1 MHNSGTCCCHLSGQ
15 CPFFL
20 QIQVSNPKIQPGTLM
35 DGAAEFHTSLTWLIW
50 LVETVEIENS
60 DPKVCF
66 ESGWF
71 HLAESQTEE
80 LESYQIPTF
89 LCAGHMRQ
97 AENPD
102 AFVVNN
108 LTRFVFIPAYNCPLC
123 IPVITPLCEERNV
136 KTFQLNPGE
145 IVAKQKG

>member
-1 MHNSGTCCCHLSGQ
+1 MKTQTPKYVLS
-15 CPFFL
+15 L
-20 QIQVSNPKIQPGTLM
+20 DDS
-35 DGAAEFHTSLTWLIW
+35 IW
-50 LVETVEIENS
+50 LN
-60 DPKVCF
+60 P
-66 ESGWF
+66 
-71 HLAESQTEE
+71 QTEE